1 MVFGGQAS
9 GKSSFITRICHSCF
23 PLVYRRTVGL
33 EILCMNLTTR
43 QNPPIRLVFVEVPM
57 EECRSEYA
65 SDVLDNLLRSC
76 DGILLFVES
85 TSQDSV
91 IELDF
96 IHSCIVASLRRIQ
109 AKSQIGKAGMGDDN
123 DDGDA
128 SHPSISHET
137 LLSRML

>member
-1 MVFGGQAS
+1 
-9 GKSSFITRICHSCF
+9 
-23 PLVYRRTVGL
+23 
-33 EILCMNLTTR
+33 MNLTTR

-96 IHSCIVASLRRIQ
+96 IHSRIVDLAAAQL
-109 AKSQIGKAGMGDDN
+109 
-123 DDGDA
+123 
-128 SHPSISHET
+128 
-137 LLSRML
+137 